1 MRANE
6 TRFRCDECGKET
18 AGRIGREGGL
28 RGDRSGRYPRRHNG
42 PGGNVCP
49 GVFREA
55 VWVDVPRQNFPTLQN
70 WARRLGFD
78 TAEIPNKCCLL
89 CGEPIG
95 GELFYLDTGFARFG
109 TVLLIHGRCD
119 SEGELKKRQGSGY
132 SVKPPE
138 VGGTQTIQTGVI
150 QMAKKAAKASGLSAA
165 GAVQKKPAKAKA
177 KKGGAPIITP
187 NTGADREVAPASK
200 REQLKTDIA
209 NAVAKLSE
217 QVERAEKDLN
227 DAKEVLKE
235 KRSAFNELARKLR
248 EESKLLAD
256 MVAGR
261 PVPRTLFDS

>member
-1 MRANE
+1 MPANE
-6 TRFRCDECGKET
+6 TRFRCDECGKLT

-55 VWVDVPRQNFPTLQN
+55 VWVDVPRENVPTLAQ

-78 TAEIPNKCCLL
+78 PAQIPGKTCLV
-89 CGEPIG
+89 CGEQIG
-95 GELFYLDTGFARFG
+95 GERFYLDTGFARFG
-109 TVLLIHGRCD
+109 TILLIHAGCET
-119 SEGELKKRQGSGY
+119 EGELKNRQGKGY
-132 SVKPPE
+132 IVETPK
-138 VGGTQTIQTGVI
+138 VGGIQTIRIGDRNV
-150 QMAKKAAKASGLSAA
+150 AKKAAKGVKLSTGA
-165 GAVQKKPAKAKA
+165 GAMAKATKA
-177 KKGGAPIITP
+177 KPKKGGASIITP
-187 NTGADREVAPASK
+187 ETGADREVAPVGK

-261 PVPRTLFDS
+261 PVPRNLFN